1 MTQSELNRAVAAAT
15 GETVFTISELGF
27 SIADP
32 DSVAFDPEPS
42 EIEDQI
48 VDWDALDAQ
57 RNTPLVPAL
66 T

>member
-32 DSVAFDPEPS
+32 DTVNFDPEPS

-66 T
+66 A

>member
-1 MTQSELNRAVAAAT
+1 MTQSELNRAVATAT

-32 DSVAFDPEPS
+32 DSVAFDPEPY

-66 T
+66 A